1 MTADY
6 AIVLAGHGSRDPDG
20 VREFEQLVALMRE
33 RVRGQRLDY
42 GYLEFARPTL
52 AEAVQTSIAA
62 GSRCI
67 VVVPALLFAATH
79 AKNDMPGELHML
91 QQAFPD
97 IALHFGAALNLHP
110 LLLRLAQQR
119 LVEAEAQA
127 ARYSRR
133 ADTCLVVVGRGT
145 SDPDANSGNRQAV
158 QNARRRHG
166 LRCLL
171 CVFLRHRQAPRR
183 RRSACRRAPGAP
195 TTHRAAISALR
206 WHSRETRL

>member
-20 VREFEQLVALMRE
+20 VREFEHLVALMRE
-33 RVRGQRLDY
+33 RVGQHRLDY

-52 AEAVQTSIAA
+52 AEAVQASIAA
-62 GSRCI
+62 GSRRI

-97 IALHFGAALNLHP
+97 VALHFGAALDLHP

-119 LVEAEAQA
+119 IVEAEAQA
-127 ARYSRR
+127 TRYSRR

-145 SDPDANSGNRQAV
+145 SDQMPIRKSPSCAECSKRAWV
-158 QNARRRHG
+158 LAHP
-166 LRCLL
+166 L
-171 CVFLRHRQAPRR
+171 CATQAPP
-183 RRSACRRAPGAP
+183 SLSSPTACAPPRAWV
-195 TTHRAAISALR
+195 SNALSCCR
-206 WHSRETRL
+206 FCSSMAFS

>member
-33 RVRGQRLDY
+33 RVGGHRLDY
-42 GYLEFARPTL
+42 GYLEFASPTL
-52 AEAVQTSIAA
+52 AEAVQASIAA
-62 GSRCI
+62 GSRRI

-97 IALHFGAALNLHP
+97 VVLHFGAALDLHP

-119 LVEAEAQA
+119 IVEAEA
-127 ARYSRR
+127 R
-133 ADTCLVVVGRGT
+133 V
-145 SDPDANSGNRQAV
+145 DAL
-158 QNARRRHG
+158 H
-166 LRCLL
+166 
-171 CVFLRHRQAPRR
+171 
-183 RRSACRRAPGAP
+183 P
-195 TTHRAAISALR
+195 TR
-206 WHSRETRL
+206 